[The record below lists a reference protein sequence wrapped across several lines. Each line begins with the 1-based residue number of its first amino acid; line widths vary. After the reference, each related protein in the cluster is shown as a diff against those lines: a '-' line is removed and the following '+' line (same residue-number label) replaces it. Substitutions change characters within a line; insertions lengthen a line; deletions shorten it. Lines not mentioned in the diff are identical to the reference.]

1 VEDLFQPGKMEPVY
15 RGSDI
20 AAICF
25 SVSAMVAVKKRGHRV
40 LVRMLD
46 SLFCRRMG
54 MCAGHYCLAGN
65 STILGVCTY
74 RVVRLSFKR
83 SLRLEMLW

>member
-25 SVSAMVAVKKRGHRV
+25 SVSAMVAVKKRPQSPGMEVEFTVLPVDGYVCGSLLPCWKWYSSARV
-40 LVRMLD
+40 
-46 SLFCRRMG
+46 
-54 MCAGHYCLAGN
+54 
-65 STILGVCTY
+65 Y

-83 SLRLEMLW
+83 SLRLEVLR